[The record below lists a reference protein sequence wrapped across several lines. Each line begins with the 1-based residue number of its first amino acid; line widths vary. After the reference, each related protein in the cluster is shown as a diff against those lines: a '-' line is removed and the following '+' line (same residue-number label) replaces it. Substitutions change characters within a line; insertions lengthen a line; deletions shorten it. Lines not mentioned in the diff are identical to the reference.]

1 MVGRRKTQFFVQIK
15 SVHLVLELWS
25 NDRSTSRQ
33 VMVSV
38 VEGVVEDEN
47 QEAEG
52 DRLEHGCEDGI
63 LVSTPLVGNVV
74 HAEIHSDGSL
84 GLEMVIERQLV

>member
-1 MVGRRKTQFFVQIK
+1 MVGGRKTQFFVQIK
-15 SVHLVLELWS
+15 SVHLVLEFWS
-25 NDRSTSRQ
+25 NDRSASWQ

-52 DRLEHGCEDGI
+52 DGLEHGREDGI

-84 GLEMVIERQLV
+84 GLEMDI